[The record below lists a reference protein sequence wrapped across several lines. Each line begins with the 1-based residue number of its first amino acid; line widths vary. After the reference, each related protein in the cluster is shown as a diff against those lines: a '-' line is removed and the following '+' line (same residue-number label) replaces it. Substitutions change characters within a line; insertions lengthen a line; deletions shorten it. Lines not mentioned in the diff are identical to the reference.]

1 MPLLYASGGA
11 WTLIQMRARH
21 SNKEMRTQPK
31 TALHSARRYLLLAK
45 AQSEASEER
54 LFMRLELRQNLQT
67 LLLTAANG
75 TRARSQLA
83 TLDVQSRRLRH
94 AKALRLLSAIA
105 GGAPLRKQGSRNARG
120 SKGASFIGDNTT
132 SLT

>member
-1 MPLLYASGGA
+1 MDFDPDA
-11 WTLIQMRARH
+11 RRH
-21 SNKEMRTQPK
+21 SNNEMRTQPK

-45 AQSEASEER
+45 AQGEASEER

-83 TLDVQSRRLRH
+83 TPKTIR
-94 AKALRLLSAIA
+94 
-105 GGAPLRKQGSRNARG
+105 
-120 SKGASFIGDNTT
+120 
-132 SLT
+132 